1 MSKQNIAILTDSGTD
16 VPVEFARAHNIF
28 TLPLSI
34 QFSDG
39 LYLDGV
45 TITPEEVYRR
55 LPHEIP
61 KTSLPSS
68 EGILHTLQQ
77 IRESGYDTLFII
89 TISSALSG
97 TFNLM
102 RLTARD
108 VPELDCRLIDTRN
121 IGIGAG
127 FTVMRAA
134 EMIADGASADEIEA
148 KLQELV
154 KSTKV
159 FFCLPT
165 LEYLAKG
172 GRIGRVTATV
182 GSLLDVR
189 PIISCNEDGIYY
201 TVQKA
206 RGAVRALSATLQ
218 NAKDYAANHVFHL
231 AIAHGGVPELA
242 AHVEAQLAGLIS
254 SAKSY
259 VRTQVSP
266 ALGVHTGP
274 GLIGVGVQRLV

>member
-1 MSKQNIAILTDSGTD
+1 MSQHKIAILTDSGTD
-16 VPVEFARAHNIF
+16 VPEEFSKSHGIF

-45 TITPEEVYRR
+45 SITPEEVYNR
-55 LPHEIP
+55 LPREIP
-61 KTSLPSS
+61 KTSLPSA
-68 EGILHTLQQ
+68 EAILYTLQE
-77 IRESGYDTLFII
+77 IRESGVETLFII

-102 RLTARD
+102 RLTSHD
-108 VPELDCRLIDTRN
+108 VPELDCRLIDTKN

-134 EMIADGASADEIEA
+134 EMIDAGASADEIEA
-148 KLQELV
+148 ALCCLV

-165 LEYLAKG
+165 LEYLANG

-189 PIISCNEDGIYY
+189 PIISCNEEGVYY

-206 RGAVRALSATLQ
+206 RGAVRALAAALQ
-218 NAKDYAANHVFHL
+218 NAADYAKGHAYHL

-242 AHVEAQLAGLIS
+242 AHVEAQLAGLIH
-254 SAKSY
+254 SARSY

-274 GLIGVGVQRLV
+274 GLIGIGVQRLV